1 LWLVFNFGRIDDFFV
16 GIGDINSSFLP
27 KIESAIPAQPS
38 PGKDS
43 EINHED
49 SSRNPAIHA
58 NSAIIDTPTD
68 ILPTTSEAEIA
79 EQENKAM
86 LTRNN
91 AALDAQ
97 LEERPLAKKQEE
109 LQDHDNASTSACVKE
124 PSPKPGNLPKKPLLK
139 NDDHELERLGKVGYS
154 HGILSY
160 CFRAKL
166 VQLLD
171 EVHSRFFS
179 AHAARLPENTR
190 RKTALS
196 PKTYDVTVGPV
207 LNIEWSCACSDLFKS
222 IEHHSSAT
230 FGSF

>member
-1 LWLVFNFGRIDDFFV
+1 M

-27 KIESAIPAQPS
+27 KIESLTPAIPAQPP

-43 EINHED
+43 EINNED

-58 NSAIIDTPTD
+58 NSAIIDTSTD

-109 LQDHDNASTSACVKE
+109 LQDHDNAQQASTSASVKE

-154 HGILSY
+154 HGTLWFQS
-160 CFRAKL
+160 
-166 VQLLD
+166 
-171 EVHSRFFS
+171 
-179 AHAARLPENTR
+179 
-190 RKTALS
+190 
-196 PKTYDVTVGPV
+196 
-207 LNIEWSCACSDLFKS
+207 
-222 IEHHSSAT
+222 
-230 FGSF
+230 